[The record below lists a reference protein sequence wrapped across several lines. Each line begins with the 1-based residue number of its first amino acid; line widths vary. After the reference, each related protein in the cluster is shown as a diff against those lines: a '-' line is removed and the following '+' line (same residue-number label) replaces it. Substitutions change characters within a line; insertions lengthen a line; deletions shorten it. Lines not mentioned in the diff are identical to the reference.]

1 MKNENNTICFDISTK
16 VIVNGKN
23 IGYSDFDIRLDKKSI
38 LSKISRLEFTFGK
51 VHFKNEVMVFKGAR
65 KEDSARIYMSKE
77 DLSFIRDAYTKQ
89 QPHMF

>member
-51 VHFKNEVMVFKGAR
+51 VYFKNEVMVFKGV
-65 KEDSARIYMSKE
+65 KGEDLAKIFMNKE
-77 DLSFIRDAYTKQ
+77 DLSYIREAYTKQ